1 MASRHKSRS
10 VTLQALYQIELTG
23 VSIGD
28 ALSFSWYDKV
38 LEPEEKELA
47 KTGNSSAFQWLI
59 AVYCVCPF
67 IV

>member
-47 KTGNSSAFQWLI
+47 TQLNKVLFKKLGIRAHFSG
-59 AVYCVCPF
+59 
-67 IV
+67 

>member
-28 ALSFSWYDKV
+28 ALSFSWYDRV
-38 LEPEEKELA
+38 LEAEQKE
-47 KTGNSSAFQWLI
+47 I
-59 AVYCVCPF
+59 A
-67 IV
+67 IWWAII